1 MPATTIDDHEK
12 AGVRTVV
19 FHHLSGMV
27 LAPTVK
33 ALPDRHVFELFTNRS
48 GWVEL
53 DQIVERTHGNRGY
66 LRVALRLL
74 ASCGWL
80 KQRTIESGRGAA
92 YMLTPEGVLGV
103 SLAPPLYSEVGSFM
117 PKALFLEDFLFG
129 TPDEPILPSLRE
141 LAAGSRAR
149 WGICSH
155 DAAGAKVREQICR
168 HVDGMVV
175 GPAMVA
181 LARGGILAQ
190 LEEGLVNLTAI
201 PANPASLGCIF
212 DLLSTQGWVEFD
224 QNNVRLTA
232 RGRYAAQIATSYG
245 VTASYLPLFRIVST
259 LLF

>member
-33 ALPDRHVFELFTNRS
+33 ALHDRNVFELFTNRS

-103 SLAPPLYSEVGSFM
+103 SLAPPLYSEVVSFM
-117 PKALFLEDFLFG
+117 PKAIFLEDFLFG
-129 TPDEPILPSLRE
+129 TSDEPILPSLRE
-141 LAAGSRAR
+141 LAARSRAR
-149 WGICSH
+149 WGIRS
-155 DAAGAKVREQICR
+155 DEDTAGAKVREQICR

-190 LEEGLVNLTAI
+190 IEEGFVNLAAI
-201 PANPASLGCIF
+201 AANP
-212 DLLSTQGWVEFD
+212 
-224 QNNVRLTA
+224 
-232 RGRYAAQIATSYG
+232 
-245 VTASYLPLFRIVST
+245 
-259 LLF
+259 